1 MCEALKG
8 RPRRCW
14 GLQSKATND
23 RGLGF
28 FTATSRLTGYYFINL
43 AVSQLF
49 LNIGQDTPV
58 ESPGWWDGERVL
70 SWGLQMK
77 AFSEE

>member
-43 AVSQLF
+43 ASVAIIPQHRSRYSSGKPRAVGRGKSTF
-49 LNIGQDTPV
+49 MGFTD
-58 ESPGWWDGERVL
+58 E
-70 SWGLQMK
+70 GLL
-77 AFSEE
+77 